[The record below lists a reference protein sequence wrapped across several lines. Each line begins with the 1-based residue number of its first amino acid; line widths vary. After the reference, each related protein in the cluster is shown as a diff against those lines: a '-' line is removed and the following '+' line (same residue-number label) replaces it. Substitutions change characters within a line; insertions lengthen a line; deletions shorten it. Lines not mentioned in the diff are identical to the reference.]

1 MRTVSYVVKVGLKV
15 VVIVCFIGFVGIDT
29 SGFTALIASLGV
41 GVGLAVNG
49 ALSNLAGGVLLIL
62 TRPFRIDDYI
72 EAQEFSGTVLDIHIT
87 YTKLLT
93 PDNKTI
99 FIPNGSISTGTIVNY
114 SMNDTRRVDLLF
126 SISYST
132 NFDEVK
138 KIITEICTSHELILQ
153 EPPPFVKISEHSASS
168 IVVTTRVWVKTEDYW
183 TVKFDLLESVKREF
197 DKNGIQIPY
206 NQIDV
211 HLKNE

>member
-138 KIITEICTSHELILQ
+138 KIITEICTSHELILK
-153 EPPPFVKISEHSASS
+153 EPPPFVKISEHSSSS